1 MKMHLE
7 EIISDRE
14 IMGGTPV
21 FRGTRVPFDGLVEYL
36 EAGETIDD
44 FVRDFPT
51 VSREQARL
59 ALNESETS
67 AWAQFENKSV

>member
-51 VSREQARL
+51 VSREQAGR
-59 ALNESETS
+59 ALKEVTLQPQASC
-67 AWAQFENKSV
+67 